1 MRTVLSSI
9 LLALF
14 LGTSQGVADT
24 WFTLADGRNLKQ
36 ENTETAELVLKAMRE
51 AVFYA
56 QESVGGSVVCASP
69 QPISGPRLAELLESE
84 IANPTDARGRA
95 YADPDQVAF
104 ILMHALKAEGAC
116 K

>member
-9 LLALF
+9 LLILI
-14 LGTSQGVADT
+14 LGTSTSVADT
-24 WFTLADGRNLKQ
+24 WFTLADYRDLKAKD
-36 ENTETAELVLKAMRE
+36 TETAELVLKAMRE

-56 QESVGGSVVCASP
+56 QESAGGPVICASP
-69 QPISGPRLAELLESE
+69 QPISGPRLAELLANE
-84 IANPTDARGRA
+84 IAAPTNMRHRAYTDA
-95 YADPDQVAF
+95 DQVAF